1 MRELGGLDGRR
12 RRRRETRLRLR
23 LLRLRWR
30 WRLGRDTW
38 RDVIGGGVEEDGG
51 GLVRDG
57 EVFAL
62 GEGEERGAGEA
73 EGPDVIGVRR
83 RQVVA
88 SVDGLFH

>member
-1 MRELGGLDGRR
+1 M
-12 RRRRETRLRLR
+12 
-23 LLRLRWR
+23 
-30 WRLGRDTW
+30 
-38 RDVIGGGVEEDGG
+38 EEDGG

-62 GEGEERGAGEA
+62 GEGEESGAGEA

-88 SVDGLFH
+88 GEDGLFH

>member
-1 MRELGGLDGRR
+1 M
-12 RRRRETRLRLR
+12 
-23 LLRLRWR
+23 
-30 WRLGRDTW
+30 
-38 RDVIGGGVEEDGG
+38 EEDGG

-62 GEGEERGAGEA
+62 GEGEESGASEA

-88 SVDGLFH
+88 GEDGLFH

>member
-1 MRELGGLDGRR
+1 M
-12 RRRRETRLRLR
+12 
-23 LLRLRWR
+23 
-30 WRLGRDTW
+30 
-38 RDVIGGGVEEDGG
+38 EEDGG

-73 EGPDVIGVRR
+73 EGPDVIGVRS

-88 SVDGLFH
+88 SVDSLFH